1 MECGKVKSKVSAY
14 VDGSVSEDERR
25 ELRVHLSSCRTCSAD
40 SERYRRLRSVLRSL
54 PPSVP
59 PPELAVRL
67 RVIAS
72 RERARVQQAAAP
84 RFSRWRD
91 SLQLSMKNLMRPLA

>member
-1 MECGKVKSKVSAY
+1 MECGKVKSRISAY

-25 ELRVHLSSCRTCSAD
+25 EVRVHLSSCRTCSAD
-40 SERYRRLRSVLRSL
+40 SERYRRLRSVVRSL
-54 PPSVP
+54 PPLVP
-59 PPELAVRL
+59 PPELAIRL

-84 RFSRWRD
+84 RFDRWREN
-91 SLQLSMKNLMRPLA
+91 LKLSMQNL